1 MTRARRAISSLAAG
15 LVLLWA
21 TGAAAAAITVV
32 NLDGSGEGFNDPT
45 PAVPVGG
52 NDGTTLGAQRL
63 KVFEFVA
70 GVWGARLQSS
80 VEIRVDSKFDPLTC
94 GPTSAVLGSAG
105 TQTVHRD
112 FNGALLAG
120 TWYPQALANAL
131 AGTDLN
137 ASTDDIIATFNSS
150 IGTTCAFPNTWY
162 HGLDGNPPPGQIDL
176 ASVVLHEM
184 GHGLGF
190 ASFVDLASGAE
201 FQGRDD
207 AYSFNLEDHS
217 TAKIYPDM
225 SDAERVS
232 ASLDTGNLHWVG
244 PVVVAGSSS
253 LSAGVGAGGHV
264 EMYAPNPAQ
273 PGSSV
278 SHFSTSLFPNELME
292 PSYTGANHNVE
303 RTLDLFSDIGWTVID
318 PVLCGDA
325 THDGSITS
333 TDGLGALDTSVGTG
347 NCGVSVCDVNSTMA
361 VTATDALLILQYSV
375 GQPVTLTCP

>member
-1 MTRARRAISSLAAG
+1 MGVGLAVG
-15 LVLLWA
+15 LVFLSA
-21 TGAAAAAITVV
+21 TSVEAATITVV
-32 NLDGSGEGFNDPT
+32 NLDGGGEGFNDPT

-63 KVFEFVA
+63 KVFEFAA
-70 GVWGARLQSS
+70 GVWGARLQSN

-94 GPTSAVLGSAG
+94 NSTSAVLGSAG

-112 FNGALLAG
+112 FNGAPLAG

-131 AGTDLN
+131 AGSDLN
-137 ASTDDIIATFNSS
+137 SSSDDITATFNSS
-150 IGTTCAFPNTWY
+150 IGTTCSFPNTWY
-162 HGLDGNPPPGQIDL
+162 HGLDANPPPGKIDL
-176 ASVVLHEM
+176 ASVVLHEI

-190 ASFVDLASGAE
+190 ASFVDLAGGSE
-201 FQGRDD
+201 FLGRED

-217 TAKIYPDM
+217 SSKIYPDM

-232 ASLDTGNLHWVG
+232 ASVNSGNLHWIG
-244 PVVVAGSSS
+244 AGIVAGSSS
-253 LSAGVGAGGHV
+253 LSSGVGAGGHV

-278 SHFSTSLFPNELME
+278 SHFATSLFPNELME
-292 PSYTGANHNVE
+292 PSYTGANHDVE
-303 RTLDLFSDIGWTVID
+303 RTLELFSDIGWTVLS
-318 PVLCGDA
+318 PTLCGDA
-325 THDGSITS
+325 TEDGLISS

-347 NCGVSVCDVNSTMA
+347 NCGVSVCDVNSTLA